1 MTATIDKVSIFY
13 LIISTYPKKRQSSE
27 FRIIDTILYKI
38 FLHNFKQ
45 FVQTSKPTFFQIKKI
60 DIKLELN
67 DLMLYIS
74 INRYACMLI
83 FFYMQMLTYLMR
95 AAISGTDNG
104 GPSLNLIN
112 NI

>member
-1 MTATIDKVSIFY
+1 
-13 LIISTYPKKRQSSE
+13 
-27 FRIIDTILYKI
+27 
-38 FLHNFKQ
+38 
-45 FVQTSKPTFFQIKKI
+45 
-60 DIKLELN
+60 
-67 DLMLYIS
+67 
-74 INRYACMLI
+74 MLI